1 MDVSVELRNWLFA
14 LEGAQETVESS
25 WSDNCENAYREERC
39 WHSCFKSLKIK
50 GKNDLKNPLDCSVK
64 SKVHKYP
71 VELITVRICSLFF
84 LYRNRKSLI
93 FREIIVHFE

>member
-25 WSDNCENAYREERC
+25 WSDNRVNANREERC

-50 GKNDLKNPLDCSVK
+50 GKNDLKDSLDCIVK

-71 VELITVRICSLFF
+71 VELITVMICSLFF
-84 LYRNRKSLI
+84 FLPKQKIPNI
-93 FREIIVHFE
+93 